1 MKAQISLLLGLV
13 FLLSG
18 CASTPPI
25 KPDTIQPD
33 DYSYLK
39 TYLTWLIED
48 QMAGQ
53 EVEGLSIAVV
63 DDQHV
68 VWAQGFG
75 YADTANKTPATPETI
90 YRAGS
95 ISKLFTD
102 TLVMQLAGQGKLDI
116 DKPLQTYLPDFS
128 IKSRFTNAAPITP
141 RNIMTHHSGLPGDV
155 GRGMWTKNPAPFN
168 QLVSQLK
175 DEYVAYAPNTIW
187 SYSNLGITLLGAMLQ
202 ETTGEDFNHY
212 AERQLLKPL
221 GMNRA
226 AFSSGIEGKFAAKAY
241 KNHEEKREVPL
252 RDTPAGGLN
261 ANVLDMSQFMKMV
274 FADGKANGRQIL
286 KPETLKEM
294 LRPQNKAVALDAGF
308 QIGLGWMLRNNQSI
322 GTIAEHGGA
331 TLYHRSQLS
340 VLPQH
345 KLGVIVSTNSPP
357 TGDLLSKLTNTALKL
372 ALAIKAG
379 KQIPIDDD
387 QPAIT
392 TRSLN
397 AQEQILGA
405 GQYATSAGYVKLT
418 PEGDSL
424 TTEVDGHSIDLV
436 ARDDGNYGIR
446 YKLLGLFAIEP
457 DELTQFSL
465 SLKNILGH
473 DLALGH
479 YQNQSFVFG
488 EKIKPVPI
496 SQSWRNRLGQYEIIN
511 LTQGEALVPEKCA
524 LKEQDGFLM
533 LEYSI
538 PTFDINNLSLP
549 IAPAS
554 DKEATILGQGRGM
567 QETVRIVNVEGK
579 DFIAYS
585 GYLLRKKQD

>member
-473 DLALGH
+473 DLALG
-479 YQNQSFVFG
+479 
-488 EKIKPVPI
+488 
-496 SQSWRNRLGQYEIIN
+496 
-511 LTQGEALVPEKCA
+511 
-524 LKEQDGFLM
+524 
-533 LEYSI
+533 
-538 PTFDINNLSLP
+538 
-549 IAPAS
+549 
-554 DKEATILGQGRGM
+554 
-567 QETVRIVNVEGK
+567 
-579 DFIAYS
+579 
-585 GYLLRKKQD
+585 